1 MAGSGQGSGPRAVFA
16 ERFALLYAEA
26 GDPPLKR
33 VTESVGRARRTDERG
48 RPVRVTAQRVSDWRR
63 GRNVPARFSAL
74 SVVLEVLVGEARKTR
89 PHPPAAGLYDLGAW
103 RELWEEA
110 LSSPATAPDDEE
122 PPSSDEIGACPYRGL
137 AAFQA
142 EDSSW
147 FFGRERSTAALVS
160 RMGDSADT
168 GGMVVLVGASGAG
181 KSSLVRAGVIPAIRG
196 GALEI
201 PGSAN
206 WPAIVVTPGVD
217 PVKELVRQVPELSE
231 VLEKALRAMSDHG
244 PPEVSADGPATVLG
258 HTAPGVLR
266 FAEQIRDAFAAH
278 AARCG
283 AERVV
288 VVVDQFEEAFTLCGD
303 EGLVQVFVQAL
314 HVACTPALPGGVPP
328 ALVVLGVR
336 ADFYSRC
343 LAFPELADALQE
355 RQMVLGPM
363 TSAELREA
371 VSRPA
376 KAAGLQ
382 LEPGLIELMLRDLG
396 VRSGRARGRAG
407 QGAYDA
413 GALPLLS
420 HALLATWQRRTGGK
434 LTISGYRAAGGI
446 QGAVAATAERAWADL
461 APDAQAAARPLLL
474 RLVRVGEDT
483 QDTRR
488 RSTRHELVDQAAN
501 RAAGE
506 EALEVLARARLVTLD
521 AGSVEIT
528 HEALLQAWPRL
539 RSWIDQDREGQLLRQ
554 RLEEDSAT
562 WANQD
567 RDASLLYR
575 GARLETARHWAGAA
589 GPGGLT
595 GVAQDF
601 LAVSTQHRRRALW
614 GRRSAVVVVA
624 VLAVIAVTAA
634 VLAVRQRDDAVFRQV
649 VAEADR
655 LQETDP
661 SLSAQLDLVAQR
673 MRPDDQ
679 EVHTRV
685 LSTQGTPLATQLV
698 GHEGAVYLTSFSSD
712 GNTLA
717 TASYD
722 STVRLWDL
730 RDRDHPKQLGPPL
743 RGHRSWVSSAVFS
756 PDGGT
761 LATAGDDGTVRLWD
775 VTDPGRPRALGQP
788 LVGDHGTVYLVA
800 FAPDGRTLVTAN
812 EDHTAQLWD
821 VADPAAP
828 TPLGAPLGLHS
839 GQVRSVAFSPDGR
852 VLAVG
857 GDDRTVVLWDVGD
870 RTRPR
875 PLGPPL
881 AGYDGI
887 VRSVAFSPDGRVLA
901 TGSDDRTVRL
911 WDVTDPAA
919 ATPLGRPLTDH
930 TGPVWSVAFNRDGRV
945 LASGS
950 SDGTARLWNVTDP
963 AHPLVIGRPLTG
975 RNGTIYAVAFSPD
988 GYHLATGSQDPAVR
1002 LWSLPKTV
1010 LIGHSGRTT
1019 GPVFTPDGRR
1029 MVSGSRDRGIRV
1041 WDLTDPHE
1049 PHSAATAVN
1058 DDDAGVWGLAIS
1070 PDGRTLASVGDNAVR
1085 LWDLSDPGRVRPLG
1099 TPLGLR
1105 TRYSAPVAFSPDG
1118 RVLVTGSDDESVQL
1132 WDVSDRERPRAL
1144 GEPLVGH
1151 SGYVHFAVFTP
1162 DGRSLVTGSAD
1173 QTLRLWN
1180 VADPA
1185 AAQPLGQPVTG
1196 HAGAVRAGAVSPDGR
1211 VLATAGDDKSVRLWD
1226 VSAPSR
1232 VRPIGRPLTGHVEA
1246 AVTVAFSPDG
1256 RQLASGGD
1264 DRAIRLWDVTDV
1276 SRPRP
1281 VGQALTGHDA
1291 GLQDVR
1297 FTPGGTV
1304 LASTGLDS
1312 TVRLWDLDRSR
1323 AVERICAKTKGVL
1336 PEDRWREHLPQLDYE
1351 PVCPV
1356 GDPNR

>member
-48 RPVRVTAQRVSDWRR
+48 RPVRATAQRVSDWRR

-74 SVVLEVLVGEARKTR
+74 SVVLEVLIGEARKSR
-89 PHPPAAGLYDLGAW
+89 PKPPAAGLYDLAAW
-103 RELWEEA
+103 RALWEEA
-110 LSSPATAPDDEE
+110 LASPATAPEDEE
-122 PPSSDEIGACPYRGL
+122 PPSSDEIGVCPYRGL
-137 AAFQA
+137 AAFQP

-160 RMGDSADT
+160 RLGAAADS
-168 GGMVVLVGASGAG
+168 GGIVVLVGASGAG
-181 KSSLVRAGVIPAIRG
+181 KSSLVRAGVIPAIRD
-196 GALEI
+196 GALGL
-201 PGSAN
+201 PDSQN
-206 WPAIVVTPGVD
+206 WPAVVVTPGAD
-217 PVKELVRQVPELSE
+217 PVKELVRQIPELSE
-231 VLEKALRAMSDHG
+231 VLGLAMEGMAGQFAEHAAEHPS
-244 PPEVSADGPATVLG
+244 DGPETFLG
-258 HTAPGVLR
+258 QTLLGVLR
-266 FAEQIRDAFAAH
+266 FAGQIRAAFGAY
-278 AARCG
+278 AARHG

-303 EGLVQVFVQAL
+303 ESLAQVFVQAL
-314 HVACTPALPGGVPP
+314 HVACTPAVPGGVPP

-336 ADFYSRC
+336 ADFYGRC
-343 LAFPELADALQE
+343 LAFPELAEALQE

-376 KAAGLQ
+376 RAAGLQ

-396 VRSGRARGRAG
+396 VRSGRAQGRAG

-461 APDAQAAARPLLL
+461 APDAQLAARPLLL

-521 AGSVEIT
+521 SGSVEIT

-554 RLEEDSAT
+554 RLEEDAAT

-567 RDASLLYR
+567 RDSSLLYR
-575 GARLETARHWAGAA
+575 GARLETARHWADAA

-601 LAVSTQHRRRALW
+601 LSVSTQFRRRALW
-614 GRRSAVVVVA
+614 GRRSAVVVVV
-624 VLAVIAVTAA
+624 VLAIIAVTAA

-679 EVHTRV
+679 EVYTRI

-698 GHEGAVYLTSFSSD
+698 GHEGAVYLTSFSRD

-730 RDRDHPKQLGPPL
+730 RDRDNPRPLGPPL

-756 PDGGT
+756 PDGTT

-775 VTDPGRPRALGQP
+775 VTDPSRPRALGQP
-788 LVGDHGTVYLVA
+788 LVGEHGTIYLVA
-800 FAPDGRTLVTAN
+800 FAPDSNTLVTAN

-821 VADPAAP
+821 VADPTAP
-828 TPLGAPLGLHS
+828 APLGAALGLHS

-852 VLAVG
+852 LLAVG
-857 GDDRTVVLWDVGD
+857 GDDKTVVLWDVED

-875 PLGPPL
+875 PLGAPL

-887 VRSVAFSPDGRVLA
+887 VRSVAFSPDSRVLA
-901 TGSDDRTVRL
+901 TGSDDHTIRL
-911 WDVTDPAA
+911 WDVADPAA
-919 ATPLGRPLTDH
+919 ARLLGRPLTDH
-930 TGPVWSVAFNRDGRV
+930 TGAVWSVAFNRDGRV
-945 LASGS
+945 LASGGG
-950 SDGTARLWNVTDP
+950 DGTARLWNVTDP
-963 AHPLVIGRPLTG
+963 AHPLIIGQPLTG

-988 GYHLATGSQDPAVR
+988 GHRLATGSQDTAVR

-1010 LIGHSGRTT
+1010 LIGHSGRTV
-1019 GPVFTPDGRR
+1019 GPVSTPDGKR
-1029 MVSGSRDRGIRV
+1029 MVTGSRDQSIRV

-1049 PHSAATAVN
+1049 PHSAALAVTG
-1058 DDDAGVWGLAIS
+1058 DEAGVWGLAIS
-1070 PDGRTLASVGDNAVR
+1070 SDGTTLASVSDKAVR
-1085 LWDLSDPGRVRPLG
+1085 LWDLSDPAAVRPLG
-1099 TPLGLR
+1099 APLELH

-1118 RVLVTGSDDESVQL
+1118 KVLVTGSNDDSVQL
-1132 WDVSDRERPRAL
+1132 WDITDRERPRAL

-1185 AAQPLGQPVTG
+1185 AAQPLGQPLTG
-1196 HAGAVRAGAVSPDGR
+1196 HAGAVRAGAVSPDGK
-1211 VLATAGDDKSVRLWD
+1211 VLATAGDDKSLRLWD
-1226 VSAPSR
+1226 LSAPTR
-1232 VRPIGRPLTGHVEA
+1232 VRPIGSPLTGHVEA
-1246 AVTVAFSPDG
+1246 AVTIAFSPDG
-1256 RQLASGGD
+1256 KTLASGGD
-1264 DRAIRLWDVTDV
+1264 DRAIRLWDVRDLV
-1276 SRPRP
+1276 RPRP
-1281 VGQALTGHDA
+1281 LGQALTGHDA

-1297 FTPGGTV
+1297 FTPAGM
-1304 LASTGLDS
+1304 LASTSLDT
-1312 TVRLWDLDRSR
+1312 TVRLWDLDQQR
-1323 AVERICAKTKGVL
+1323 AIGRICAKTKGVL
-1336 PEDRWREHLPQLDYE
+1336 PEELWRKHLPQLDYE
-1351 PVCPV
+1351 PVCS
-1356 GDPNR
+1356 

>member
-1 MAGSGQGSGPRAVFA
+1 MAGSGQGSGPRAIFA

-48 RPVRVTAQRVSDWRR
+48 RPVRATAQRVSDWRR

-74 SVVLEVLVGEARKTR
+74 SVVLEVLIGEARKTR
-89 PHPPAAGLYDLGAW
+89 PQPPAAGLYDLRAW
-103 RELWEEA
+103 RALWEEA

-122 PPSSDEIGACPYRGL
+122 PPSSDEIGVCPYRGL
-137 AAFQA
+137 AAFQP

-160 RMGDSADT
+160 RLSASADS
-168 GGMVVLVGASGAG
+168 GGIVVLVGASGAG
-181 KSSLVRAGVIPAIRG
+181 KSSLVRAGVIPAIRA
-196 GALEI
+196 GAVAV
-201 PGSAN
+201 PGSER
-206 WPAIVVTPGVD
+206 WPAIVVTPGAD
-217 PVKELVRQVPELSE
+217 PVKELVRQIPELSE
-231 VLEKALRAMSDHG
+231 ALGRTLEEIAHHH
-244 PPEVSADGPATVLG
+244 PPDGPETFLG
-258 HTAPGVLR
+258 QASPAVPR
-266 FAEQIRDAFAAH
+266 FAAQIRAAFADH
-278 AARCG
+278 AARHG
-283 AERVV
+283 GERVV

-303 EGLVQVFVQAL
+303 ETLVQVFVQAL
-314 HVACTPALPGGVPP
+314 HVACTPAGPGDVPP
-328 ALVVLGVR
+328 AVVVLGVR
-336 ADFYSRC
+336 ADFYGRC

-396 VRSGRARGRAG
+396 VRSGRAQGRTG

-420 HALLATWQRRTGGK
+420 HALLATWQRRAGGK

-461 APDAQAAARPLLL
+461 APDAQLAARPLLL

-562 WANQD
+562 WATQE
-567 RDASLLYR
+567 RDPSLLYR
-575 GARLETARHWAGAA
+575 GARLETARHWADAA

-601 LAVSTQHRRRALW
+601 LSVSTQHRRRALW
-614 GRRSAVVVVA
+614 GRRSAVVVVV
-624 VLAVIAVTAA
+624 VLAIIAATAA

-673 MRPDDQ
+673 IRPDDQ
-679 EVHTRV
+679 EVYTRI

-698 GHEGAVYLTSFSSD
+698 GHEGAVYLTSFSAD
-712 GNTLA
+712 GDTLA

-730 RDRDHPKQLGPPL
+730 RDRDNPKPLGPPL

-775 VTDPGRPRALGQP
+775 VADPSRPRALGQP

-800 FAPDGRTLVTAN
+800 FTPDSKTLVTAN

-821 VADPAAP
+821 VTTPAAP
-828 TPLGAPLGLHS
+828 SPLGAPLGLHS

-857 GDDRTVVLWDVGD
+857 GDDRTVVLWDVAD
-870 RTRPR
+870 RTRPQ

-881 AGYDGI
+881 AGFDGI

-901 TGSDDRTVRL
+901 TGSDDRTIRL
-911 WDVTDPAA
+911 WDVADPAA
-919 ATPLGRPLTDH
+919 ARPLGRPLTDH
-930 TGPVWSVAFNRDGRV
+930 DGPVWSVAFNRGGRV

-963 AHPLVIGRPLTG
+963 VHPLAIGQPLTG

-988 GYHLATGSQDPAVR
+988 GYRLATGSQDTAVR

-1010 LIGHSGRTT
+1010 LIGHSGRTV

-1029 MVSGSRDRGIRV
+1029 MVTGSRDRTIRV
-1041 WDLTDPHE
+1041 WDLADPHE
-1049 PHSAATAVN
+1049 PHSAASART

-1070 PDGRTLASVGDNAVR
+1070 PDGRTLASVSDKAVR

-1099 TPLGLR
+1099 GPLELR

-1118 RVLVTGSDDESVQL
+1118 RVLVTGSNDDSVQL
-1132 WDVSDRERPRAL
+1132 WDLTDRDRPRPL
-1144 GEPLVGH
+1144 GGPLVGH

-1162 DGRSLVTGSAD
+1162 DGKSLITGSAD
-1173 QTLRLWN
+1173 QTVRLWN
-1180 VADPA
+1180 VSDPA
-1185 AAQPLGQPVTG
+1185 AAQPLGHPLGG
-1196 HAGAVRAGAVSPDGR
+1196 HAGAVRAGAVSPDGT
-1211 VLATAGDDKSVRLWD
+1211 VLATAGDDKSIRLWD
-1226 VSAPSR
+1226 LSAPSR
-1232 VRPIGRPLTGHVEA
+1232 VRPIGTPMTGHVEA
-1246 AVTVAFSPDG
+1246 AVTIAFSPDG
-1256 RQLASGGD
+1256 RTLASGGD
-1264 DRAIRLWDVTDV
+1264 DRAVRLWDVRDLL
-1276 SRPRP
+1276 RPHP
-1281 VGQALTGHDA
+1281 LGQALTGHDA

-1297 FTPGGTV
+1297 FTPDGRMV
-1304 LASTGLDS
+1304 ASTGLDG
-1312 TVRLWDLDRSR
+1312 TVRLWDLDQQR
-1323 AVERICAKTKGVL
+1323 AIGRVCAKTKGVL
-1336 PEDRWREHLPQLDYE
+1336 PEELWRKHLPQLDYE
-1351 PVCPV
+1351 PVCP
-1356 GDPNR
+1356 